1 MNGGRAFYTPS
12 SPHMTI
18 SHVTYAAPAPATSSA
33 TLNSILTTTASP
45 RAAAQ
50 QFQHTLHHQQ
60 QRRHQEPSLTVPA
73 KRKIQEMSQ
82 SPQGTSYHL
91 DEPLHTP
98 PSGNDSHIG
107 HNGLHTPPTAG
118 AADVSSEA
126 VDCICGFAIDD
137 GFSIACD
144 ICSRWCHSACFG
156 IDSSGHV
163 PDSFDS
169 SGTIRAVCDTRMER
183 TVAIM
188 ERFRVGFYTLAMYLC
203 RLSMFEN
210 NHVLRMIEH
219 VSFVNGV
226 VDLLPTSIIAFS

>member
-91 DEPLHTP
+91 DEPLPHAP
-98 PSGNDSHIG
+98 PAERARISATMASTHRP
-107 HNGLHTPPTAG
+107 LRG

-156 IDSSGHV
+156 IDSSGVV
-163 PDSFDS
+163 PDSFVCWVCNPRPHHVKETAIALQRSRLDAGLLGT
-169 SGTIRAVCDTRMER
+169 SGLGLGLVLGRLADDGAKQRR
-183 TVAIM
+183 
-188 ERFRVGFYTLAMYLC
+188 RVSPGTD
-203 RLSMFEN
+203 RK
-210 NHVLRMIEH
+210 
-219 VSFVNGV
+219 G
-226 VDLLPTSIIAFS
+226 